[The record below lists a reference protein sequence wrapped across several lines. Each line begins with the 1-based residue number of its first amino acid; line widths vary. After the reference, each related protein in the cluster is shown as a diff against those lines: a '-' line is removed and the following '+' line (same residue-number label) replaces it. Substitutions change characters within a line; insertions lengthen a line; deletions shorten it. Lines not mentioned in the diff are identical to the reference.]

1 MSWVRIDTETF
12 IEKVFGIW
20 RGQGLLLAGGDFR
33 KGRFNAMT
41 VGWGSM
47 GVMWGRPFVQ
57 VVVRPTR
64 YTYRFMEEYDSFTL
78 SFFISDY
85 AEALAIMG
93 LLPASA
99 RATGSVRFRDRELM
113 AIMGSRSGRHG
124 DKIAAA
130 GLTPI
135 ASAEAAAPSFA
146 EAFRV
151 IECRRIYRQDIDPQ
165 CFLDPALEAHY
176 PKRDYHR
183 AYFGQVLCIRE
194 QQQDE

>member
-78 SFFISDY
+78 SFFSSDY
-85 AEALAIMG
+85 AEAL
-93 LLPASA
+93 
-99 RATGSVRFRDRELM
+99 